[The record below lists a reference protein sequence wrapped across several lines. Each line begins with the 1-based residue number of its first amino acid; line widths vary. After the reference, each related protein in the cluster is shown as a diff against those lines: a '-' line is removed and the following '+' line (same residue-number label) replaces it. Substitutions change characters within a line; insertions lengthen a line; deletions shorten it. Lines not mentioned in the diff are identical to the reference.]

1 MKKHAIHQ
9 KGFTLLELLVVIA
22 VIGILASLSVVS
34 YRSHIVQSN
43 RQAGQASLLLAQQAM
58 ERSFLRTGA
67 YTLVNADLA
76 PFEPSVTPQVYTL
89 NVVIGKVSGYTLT
102 ATPVGSQAADAAC
115 GALSIT
121 NTGIKSAAVA
131 ANTFMC
137 WR

>member
-22 VIGILASLSVVS
+22 VIGILASLSVGN

-67 YTLVNADLA
+67 YTLVSADLA
-76 PFEPSVTPQVYTL
+76 PFQPSVTPQVYTL
-89 NVVIGKVSGYTLT
+89 NVVIDATSGYTLT
-102 ATPVGSQAADAAC
+102 ATPVGSQVSDADC
-115 GALSIT
+115 GALSLT
-121 NTGIKSAAVA
+121 NTGNKSAAVA
-131 ANTFMC
+131 ANALMC